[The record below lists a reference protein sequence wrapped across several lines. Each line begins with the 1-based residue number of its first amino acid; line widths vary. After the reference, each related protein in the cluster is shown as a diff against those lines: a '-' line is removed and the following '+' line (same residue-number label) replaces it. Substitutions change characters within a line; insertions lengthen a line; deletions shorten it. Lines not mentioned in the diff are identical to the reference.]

1 MKMVKSMR
9 EIFLIIEQMDL
20 AFINTQ
26 MEIDMKVIGKM
37 IFKMVKVLKLGQKVN
52 LLKVHLKT
60 EKN

>member
-37 IFKMVKVLKLGQKVN
+37 IFKMVKVLKLGQKVI
-52 LLKVHLKT
+52 LLKAHIKR